1 MTTSTVEII
10 SDTREELMR
19 IAGEITSGRDVVSE
33 SYSRQNGQWRGVIV
47 YCEYPAA
54 LDEI

>member
-19 IAGEITSGRDVVSE
+19 IAGEITSGRDVV
-33 SYSRQNGQWRGVIV
+33 QDARG
-47 YCEYPAA
+47 AG
-54 LDEI
+54 L